1 MKPAILGLTALAIA
15 AAGARGRVAHRGP
28 SLIVHEWGTITTR
41 HAPDGTPRGRL
52 NHLSGR
58 DTLPEFVHRYDPVDA
73 RSDPEHSLLKS
84 ALVAGRPD
92 VTMRLETPVMYFY
105 PPQAARSIPPFDV
118 SVRFRGGILNEFYP
132 NASASVAPDVGGGLA
147 HFAGFTPRWNGNR
160 LDSSI
165 VGRLLWHGVTLD
177 DSVSPVQTP
186 SHVWLAPR
194 RVNASGVRLGE
205 ESERYLFYRGVAHLD
220 AVVQTRLTPSD
231 VELLAPHDLDW
242 MPSPSMTVLSVWLV
256 DILPNGSLAF
266 RDGGAVTIQRRA
278 PSRDLVRLPLFGKN
292 DYSPTRRAELR
303 EAVKAALTAAGL
315 YGDEA
320 EAMLET
326 WEGSYFQTPGLRLF
340 YLVPNE
346 WTNTFLPVQISV
358 PHEMTRVLV
367 GRIDLERVK

>member
-15 AAGARGRVAHRGP
+15 AAGAGGRVARRSP
-28 SLIVHEWGTITTR
+28 PLVVHEWGTITTR

-52 NHLSGR
+52 NHLSGG

-105 PPQAARSIPPFDV
+105 PPPGTRSIPAFNV
-118 SVRFRGGILNEFYP
+118 SVRFRGGILNEFFP
-132 NASASVAPDVGGGLA
+132 DANASVAPDVDGALA
-147 HFAGFTPRWNGNR
+147 RFAAFTPRWNGNR

-177 DSVSPVQTP
+177 DSVSLVHTP
-186 SHVWLAPR
+186 SPVWLAPR
-194 RVNASGVRLGE
+194 RVHASGVRLGE

-220 AVVQTRLTPSD
+220 AVVQTRLTQRD
-231 VELLAPHDLDW
+231 VALLAPHDLDW
-242 MPSPSMTVLSVWLV
+242 MPSPSMTVRSVWLV
-256 DILPNGSLAF
+256 DIMPNGSLAF
-266 RDGGAVTIQRRA
+266 HDGGALTIQRTA
-278 PSRDLVRLPLFGKN
+278 PSRELVRLPLFAKA
-292 DYSPTRRAELR
+292 DYGPTRRAELR
-303 EAVKAALTAAGL
+303 QELKAALTTSGL
-315 YGDEA
+315 YADEA

-367 GRIDLERVK
+367 GRIDLEPRM